1 MITLTAK
8 AKQRIQTLKDDYE
21 KRQKR
26 KIVGVHL
33 AVKGMPRPEYALSF
47 VEEGQQDPNDVT
59 VVVDDIPLRMTSRYA
74 DFLSDVRI
82 DFISTLQQ
90 TGFKVENPKPPP
102 AVSRTPSADG
112 ASLYQA
118 VQQVIDTEINPG
130 LASHGGYVMLL
141 DVKDNVAYVRM
152 GGGCQGCGMAAAT
165 MRQGVEVSIKK
176 AVPEIVDVV
185 DGTDHASGENPYFAS
200 GK

>member
-1 MITLTAK
+1 MITFTEK
-8 AKQRIQTLKDDYE
+8 ARERIQTLKNDYE
-21 KRQKR
+21 TRRKR

-47 VEEGQQDPNDVT
+47 VEEGQEDPNDVI
-59 VVVDDIPLRMTSRYA
+59 VVVDDIPLRMTPRYA

-90 TGFKVENPKPPP
+90 TGFKVENPKPVPS
-102 AVSRTPSADG
+102 ATPSTDG
-112 ASLYQA
+112 TSLYQA

-130 LASHGGYVMLL
+130 LASHGGYVTLL
-141 DVKDNVAYVRM
+141 DVKDRVAYVRM

-165 MRQGVEVSIKK
+165 MRQGVEVSIKR
-176 AVPEIVDVV
+176 AVPEIVEVV
-185 DGTDHASGENPYFAS
+185 DGTDHAGGKNPYFAPAE
-200 GK
+200 